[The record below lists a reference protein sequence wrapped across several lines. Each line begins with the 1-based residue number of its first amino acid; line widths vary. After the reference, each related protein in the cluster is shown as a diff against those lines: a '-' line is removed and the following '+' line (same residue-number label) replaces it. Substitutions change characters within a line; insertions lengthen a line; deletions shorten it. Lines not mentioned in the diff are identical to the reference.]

1 MLFEPEKQ
9 SVLRNGFLA
18 SSPGAAQIGAMTDN
32 IRSSGQTGP
41 VDGFDHVN
49 TWVFDLDNT
58 LYPVTEALLAHIDE
72 HMGNF
77 VANFLNVD
85 AEEAHRIQ
93 KAYFRKYGLTLRGL
107 MIHHGLDPVRYYDE
121 MTPMDLSEVTP
132 NPALGEAIGRLPGR
146 KIIYTNASVHHAEMV
161 LDHMGIRQVFEA
173 IYDISAA
180 DYLPKPA
187 IESYRALCDLHRI
200 DPSKA
205 VMVDD
210 ISRNL
215 APAAELGMTTV
226 WLKTGAEWSLESEID
241 AHIHHVAGD
250 IMDWVEGVATAQRP
264 PIKANVP
271 GS

>member
-1 MLFEPEKQ
+1 MTVPAPP
-9 SVLRNGFLA
+9 LRPNVPA
-18 SSPGAAQIGAMTDN
+18 GA
-32 IRSSGQTGP
+32 
-41 VDGFDHVN
+41 FDHVN

-58 LYPVTEALLAHIDE
+58 LYPVTAALLAHIDQ

-132 NPALGEAIGRLPGR
+132 NPALGDAVSRLPGR
-146 KIIYTNASVHHAEMV
+146 KIIYTNASAHHAEMV
-161 LDHMGIRQVFEA
+161 LDHLGIRPVFEA
-173 IYDISAA
+173 IYDICAA

-200 DPSKA
+200 DPAGA
-205 VMVDD
+205 VMIDD

-215 APAAELGMTTV
+215 EPAAQIGMTTV
-226 WLKTGAEWSLESEID
+226 WLKTGAEWSLDSEID
-241 AHIHHVAGD
+241 GHIHHVAAD
-250 IMDWVEGVATAQRP
+250 IMSWVEDVAASLHRPAAQGAR
-264 PIKANVP
+264 
-271 GS
+271 GG